1 MRYVPGASCGKTNRP
16 DLSDVPAVT
25 ELSAVVVSGISALGT
40 NAPDGSVMAPRT
52 EVELVC
58 ARSGT
63 TAMRNTNSVSL
74 SNRMRTASKK
84 DDCVQSSRRFLLCC
98 DGACRFQ
105 PDPGPDKSLSKRG
118 KVFE

>member
-1 MRYVPGASCGKTNRP
+1 GKANRP
-16 DLSDVPAVT
+16 DLSEVPVVT
-25 ELSAVVVSGISALGT
+25 ELSAVLVNVISALGT
-40 NAPDGSVMAPRT
+40 KAPAGSVMAPRT
-52 EVELVC
+52 EVVLVC

-63 TAMRNTNSVSL
+63 TEIRNTNSVSL

-84 DDCVQSSRRFLLCC
+84 DNFIQSSRRFLLCC

-118 KVFE
+118 KVFERLDYCSALP